1 MSIVEDSPI
10 LSPTFGRRMTSTY
23 AVTTSVLIFA
33 AASAPT
39 PLYRLYEASWGL
51 SAFTVTVIF
60 AAYAAGFL
68 AALLTV
74 ASLSDFV
81 GRKPVIFVSLLVN
94 ATVMYFSANA
104 HDARM
109 LTFARVLQGIATGS
123 AASTLGATIV
133 DTTRSRGA
141 LFNSIIPDVGTAT
154 GALSSSVLVQYSF
167 APTRLVFLLFLAIFC
182 MFAAL
187 DLVIDETAPRRPGA
201 LASLRPRVNVPT
213 RVRSLFWS
221 ITPVNCAVWALGG
234 FYLSVMPALVRLTTG
249 SLSGLFV
256 GIATG
261 TLTLSGAT
269 AIIAL
274 HRFPP
279 AKVFRTGTMALILG
293 VLVTLGGVAL
303 RSIPL
308 LVLGTVVAGVGFGT
322 SYFGGLRTLLSLA
335 DATDRAALLSAI
347 YIQCYLAF
355 SLPAVAVGLL
365 LPFIGLLLATYLY
378 GTALIILGTTS
389 LVLTSSKRN
398 ALVTG
403 N

>member
-1 MSIVEDSPI
+1 
-10 LSPTFGRRMTSTY
+10 
-23 AVTTSVLIFA
+23 
-33 AASAPT
+33 
-39 PLYRLYEASWGL
+39 
-51 SAFTVTVIF
+51 
-60 AAYAAGFL
+60 
-68 AALLTV
+68 
-74 ASLSDFV
+74 
-81 GRKPVIFVSLLVN
+81 
-94 ATVMYFSANA
+94 
-104 HDARM
+104 
-109 LTFARVLQGIATGS
+109 
-123 AASTLGATIV
+123 
-133 DTTRSRGA
+133 
-141 LFNSIIPDVGTAT
+141 
-154 GALSSSVLVQYSF
+154 
-167 APTRLVFLLFLAIFC
+167 

-261 TLTLSGAT
+261 TLMLSGAT

-279 AKVFRTGTMALILG
+279 AKVFRIGTLALILG

-308 LVLGTVVAGVGFGT
+308 LVLGTVVAGVGFGI

-347 YIQCYLAF
+347 YIHCYLAF

-365 LPFIGLLLATYLY
+365 LPFIGLPLATYLY
-378 GTALIILGTTS
+378 GTALILLGTAS
-389 LVLTSSKRN
+389 LVLTSSNRN
-398 ALVTG
+398 ASATG